1 MPFSKTVDESR
12 VYDRLLKLVFSG
24 SMAPGE
30 RLVERRLAEQLG
42 VSRIPV
48 RESVR
53 EMLAQGLLVGGDKW
67 AGACTRNYTPAEVR
81 QLSEYRRILEGGA
94 ARLAARHTDRNDLA
108 HLDRLREETEKEV
121 GNYGSPRWAQLDHE
135 FHAALAQASHNE
147 RLIHTMQHLLAEC
160 HYVFYVYPRQ
170 QRRPELSYADAVAQM
185 ARVVKDHGAIVERI
199 RQADADGA
207 ERLARAH
214 LLVTGRQAASDLAGG
229 EEL

>member
-1 MPFSKTVDESR
+1 MPFSKTVDQSS

-24 SMAPGE
+24 NVAPGE

-67 AGACTRNYTPAEVR
+67 AGACTRTYTPAEVR
-81 QLSEYRRILEGGA
+81 QLSEYRRMLEGGA
-94 ARLAARHTDRNDLA
+94 ARLAAQYADREDLTHFDLLRNETDR
-108 HLDRLREETEKEV
+108 EV

-135 FHAALAQASHNE
+135 FHSALAQASHNE
-147 RLIHTMQHLLAEC
+147 RLIQTMQHLLAEC

-170 QRRPELSYADAVAQM
+170 QRHPELSQLDATAQM
-185 ARVVKDHGAIVERI
+185 ARVAEDHAAIVERV
-199 RQADADGA
+199 RQGDADGA

-214 LLVTGRQAASDLAGG
+214 LLVTGRQAARDLAAGT
-229 EEL
+229 E